1 MLKGLTDEQV
11 QESRLK
17 YGSNVIEEAE
27 PETFLDKVKGQLGDP
42 MIKLLIAIAVIM
54 GMLAVIGHGDWLEV
68 AGIVFSVAL
77 VTLISARTELASDSE
92 YRKLKSGVKKET
104 CKVYRQGK
112 VVELEIDDIVVGDCI
127 ILQSGDKIPADG
139 FLVDGF
145 IKVDNSSLNGESE
158 ECKKFAHEDPNSVEL
173 STWNTSITGDTF
185 VDETSVFRGAVTV
198 DGSAVMKVVRV
209 GMATVMGEMAKEMA
223 DDEVDSPLKVKL
235 SDLAHKISTFGY
247 FGAVL
252 IMVALLFSK
261 VMAMGG
267 FGAYFS
273 QELILIFKQ
282 ILEVV
287 MLAVVIIVMAV
298 PEGLPLMIAIVLMQN
313 TKKLLDSQVLVRKPI
328 GIETAGSLNILF
340 SDKTGTITKGKLEVV
355 EFFDGTLEDSYEASI
370 MIKEQ
375 MLLCIGKNTGAMFDE
390 AGEIIGGNATDKAL
404 LSFLTKEN
412 YEAVQGIKVF
422 KSQQFN
428 SANKYSAAELD
439 GTTYYKGAPERLLSR
454 AKYYLDHEGNVV
466 PLDLAVINQKI
477 DQLAE
482 KSMRVLSFAYSNSPL
497 VEDTLPTDLVII
509 GFVGIRDDV
518 RPEARHAIGEVQ
530 QAGVQ
535 VVMITG
541 DRKETAVAIA
551 KDCGLIKKASEVALT
566 SDELNQLSDETVKEM
581 LPNIRVIARAL
592 PTDKSR
598 MVRLAQE
605 LNLVCGMTGDGVND
619 APALK
624 RADVG
629 FAMGSGTDVAK
640 EVGDIVILDDNFKSI
655 ESAILYG
662 RTIYNNIQKFIKFQL
677 TINVAA
683 VGICAIAP
691 FLGMEQP
698 LGVTHILWINL
709 IMDGL
714 GALALGAEPALRT
727 YMQERPK
734 SRTENIISRS
744 MMGQILGAGAYI
756 TAMSLIFLQHP
767 FFTELFDSIG
777 HYLSDTHLT
786 AYFSLFV
793 LIAVFNGFN
802 IRSNSLN
809 LFVHLEENPG
819 FVKVMG
825 SIMAVQVVLTFV
837 GGKMFSCTP
846 LTIEQWG
853 IILVL
858 AFTIIPVDLLRKY
871 ILQLLNSKNEN
882 IIVLD
887 VQSQG
892 NNYENE
898 KNVLEFDR

>member
-77 VTLISARTELASDSE
+77 VTVISARTELASDSE

-112 VVELEIDDIVVGDCI
+112 VVELEIDDIVVGDYI

-247 FGAVL
+247 IGAVL

-273 QELILIFKQ
+273 QDPILIFKQ

-340 SDKTGTITKGKLEVV
+340 SDKTGTITKGRLEVV
-355 EFFDGTLEDSYEASI
+355 EFFDGALEDSYEASI

-412 YEAVQGIKVF
+412 YDAVQGIKVF

-454 AKYYLDHEGNVV
+454 AKYYLDYEGNVV
-466 PLDLAVINQKI
+466 PLDLAAINQKI

-551 KDCGLIKKASEVALT
+551 KDCGLMKKASDVALT

-683 VGICAIAP
+683 VAICAIAP

-714 GALALGAEPALRT
+714 GALALGSEPALKA
-727 YMQERPK
+727 YMNEKPK
-734 SRTENIISRS
+734 SRTESIVSRK
-744 MMGQILGAGAYI
+744 MMGQILVAGTYVTI
-756 TAMSLIFLQHP
+756 LSLIFLTLP
-767 FFTELFDSIG
+767 FFKQFFGSEDIHS
-777 HYLSDTHLT
+777 T

-793 LIAVFNGFN
+793 LLAVFNAFN
-802 IRSNSLN
+802 IRSEGVN
-809 LFVHLEENPG
+809 LFVHMSQNP
-819 FVKVMG
+819 
-825 SIMAVQVVLTFV
+825 
-837 GGKMFSCTP
+837 
-846 LTIEQWG
+846 
-853 IILVL
+853 
-858 AFTIIPVDLLRKY
+858 
-871 ILQLLNSKNEN
+871 
-882 IIVLD
+882 
-887 VQSQG
+887 
-892 NNYENE
+892 
-898 KNVLEFDR
+898 